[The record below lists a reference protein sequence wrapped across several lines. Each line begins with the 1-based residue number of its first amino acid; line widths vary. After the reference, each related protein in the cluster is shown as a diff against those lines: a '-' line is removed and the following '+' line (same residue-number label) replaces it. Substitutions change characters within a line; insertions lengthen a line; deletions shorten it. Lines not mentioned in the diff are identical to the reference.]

1 MIDKIL
7 PKTFVTDK
15 DERLIKPGEMV
26 EAQNVTIVER
36 GEGSD
41 FVIKTMAGNTSA
53 TPKTTADAHP
63 GDL

>member
-1 MIDKIL
+1 
-7 PKTFVTDK
+7 
-15 DERLIKPGEMV
+15 MV

-53 TPKTTADAHP
+53 TPKTTADAIV
-63 GDL
+63 GSVEVIGQVADDQRGLVCVR